1 MIAPAALF
9 AETADAFANPWRFQ
23 SHPEVWLLVAFV
35 VGSWWYAVRFIAP
48 HTPDVRAGA
57 PTATNRQKRLLVL
70 AVVMLWLA
78 SDWPIHDI
86 SEEYLYSVHMFQHM
100 ALSYFLPPLVLL
112 ATPIWL
118 FRAIIGS
125 QRAGRVIT
133 WFAKPVIAGV
143 IFNVIVMVTHIPALV
158 NRSVSNGPLHYSL
171 HVGLVVS
178 SLLMWI
184 PIVAPDPAMRIGYG
198 GRMVY
203 LFLMSVIP
211 TVPAAWLT
219 FAEGAVYKHYDIAVR
234 VWGLSVTTDQQ
245 IAGAIMKTGGSIFLW
260 SIIIFLW
267 FKRFMTG
274 YGTRQN
280 YVRPPEPSLTYEDV
294 TRELERVPARPE
306 PTSDD

>member
-1 MIAPAALF
+1 MIAPAALV
-9 AETADAFANPWRFQ
+9 AETADVVVSPWRFQ
-23 SHPEVWLLVAFV
+23 AHPEVWLLVAFV
-35 VGSWWYAVRFIAP
+35 VASWWYAVRVIAP
-48 HTPDVRAGA
+48 HTPEVRAGA
-57 PTATNRQKRLLVL
+57 PAITDRQRRLFVL

-100 ALSYFLPPLVLL
+100 ALSYFLPPLMLL
-112 ATPIWL
+112 ATPVWL

-143 IFNVIVMVTHIPALV
+143 IFNVMVMVTHIPALV
-158 NRSVSNGPLHYSL
+158 NRSVANAPLHYSL

-184 PIVAPDPAMRIGYG
+184 PIVAPDPAMRIEYG

-267 FKRFMTG
+267 FKRFMSG
-274 YGTRQN
+274 YGTRQS
-280 YVRPPEPSLTYEDV
+280 YVRTTEPPLTYEAV
-294 TRELERVPARPE
+294 TREFERVPARPE
-306 PTSDD
+306 PTRDN